1 MKNHPYLNLRKRAFT
16 KDVII
21 LGGLE
26 KMAQDDGR
34 LGSRAKDD
42 VLFWAV
48 GPKDPPSGLQH
59 FGWVWRP
66 QTIRDARGGHANFP
80 PKVAQKIKNKHCNL
94 DFLSTIDR

>member
-42 VLFWAV
+42 VLFLGGWPKRSTQWAATFWL
-48 GPKDPPSGLQH
+48 GLEAPDH
-59 FGWVWRP
+59 
-66 QTIRDARGGHANFP
+66 
-80 PKVAQKIKNKHCNL
+80 
-94 DFLSTIDR
+94 